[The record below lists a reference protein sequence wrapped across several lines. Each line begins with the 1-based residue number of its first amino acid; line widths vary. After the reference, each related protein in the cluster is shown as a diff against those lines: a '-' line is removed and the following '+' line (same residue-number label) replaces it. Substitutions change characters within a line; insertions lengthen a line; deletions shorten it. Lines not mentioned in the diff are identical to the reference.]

1 MDTNEETDAAER
13 PNQNRQGS
21 AEDIRRAEEEK
32 IERQAAATQRALGL
46 PSPLDAP
53 LASAL
58 LANRQQQLA
67 LQQHLLLQQ
76 QIASTDLTFNPTLS
90 SLLPQLSNRPPSEPS
105 IVELLRQR
113 EASRQL
119 SELLLVQQQQQRQ
132 RDAAVEALLARQQAL
147 QQSSLEQL
155 LRGRHTAMEDSVRLA
170 AAGYPAELA
179 SLPTQGLSDDALR
192 LLSARSALG
201 GIGGHLPTAAGL
213 QLSTVSQLESL
224 STASQLESLSRATS
238 NTTTPIVASLLTRSS
253 VAALPTAS
261 DPAQEAA
268 GSAGAESDSKRP
280 AEALDDEQASRKRPA
295 VDNDADD
302 TDSTD
307 TPVPPKP
314 MMDYAKRMDEI
325 KASARPSPASRPDP
339 FPVKL
344 YHLLLEAEAND
355 QTNVVAFTPCGTAF
369 RIHDRQAFLHELSPQ
384 YFRYSKWSSF
394 LRQLYLYE
402 FEQHDE
408 GPLDGAHWHASFQRG
423 RPDLLPQVVRRKT
436 TPSSSST
443 REMKANQP
451 SKEDPGTSL

>member
-369 RIHDRQAFLHELSPQ
+369 RIHDRQADRKS
-384 YFRYSKWSSF
+384 
-394 LRQLYLYE
+394 
-402 FEQHDE
+402 
-408 GPLDGAHWHASFQRG
+408 
-423 RPDLLPQVVRRKT
+423 VV
-436 TPSSSST
+436 
-443 REMKANQP
+443 
-451 SKEDPGTSL
+451 